1 MGRIEL
7 QMAPPARRPLHLPA
21 FAPISALAALTS
33 EEPALRF
40 GDFALFPKKREL
52 LFRDAPVK
60 LGSRAFDVLTKLVTS
75 EGKIVSKAE
84 LIDHV
89 WPSIFVDESNLRFQM
104 ASLRKVLGDARN
116 MIKTIPGR
124 GYLFVESAAS
134 QGSPQEKQVRPAP
147 PSSAPSGRLSS
158 VMSLVRD
165 APVAK
170 NTRFRVFLIEGDGP
184 LRELLGKVLQSLDQ
198 SADDPSTS

>member
-1 MGRIEL
+1 MGMIEL
-7 QMAPPARRPLHLPA
+7 QMAPPARSPLHLPV
-21 FAPISALAALTS
+21 FSPTSALAGLTS

-40 GDFALFPKKREL
+40 GDFTLFPRKREL

-104 ASLRKVLGDARN
+104 ATLRKVLGDARN

-134 QGSPQEKQVRPAP
+134 QGGPLGGRVGPAP
-147 PSSAPSGRLSS
+147 PSRAPSGRLSN
-158 VMSLVRD
+158 VMSLVPD

-170 NTRFRVFLIEGDGP
+170 DTRFTVLLIEGDGP

-198 SADDPSTS
+198 DNGA